1 MMKHSWIIIFL
12 CLLGIFSLS
21 IFFIFKNTP
30 TNPISN
36 SQQIHEIIINDNGFL
51 PNEISIQSGDSIK
64 FATSTG
70 RSFWP
75 ASDLHPT
82 HGIYPEFDPLSPI
95 DPNSSWTF
103 KFVKPGRWTYHD
115 HLQPF
120 FKGIIIVKP

>member
-1 MMKHSWIIIFL
+1 MKDFRIIIFL
-12 CLLGIFSLS
+12 CLIGIFS
-21 IFFIFKNTP
+21 IIVFFIFKDKF
-30 TNPISN
+30 TNSFGN
-36 SQQIHEIIINDNGFL
+36 SQQIHEIIFNDNGFY

-64 FATSTG
+64 FTTPKS

-95 DPNSSWTF
+95 DPSSTWTF